1 MPSAHLKPAG
11 HLKPTGHLKEVF
23 GTLRFRLTVWNTAVV
38 LVFVLMTLWGIREGL
53 RLVLWQEADEQLL
66 EDAGEIKKTIEQ
78 LYPDLEKINAELDR
92 KATTHTHRGL
102 HIRIFNETGAED
114 AEEWH
119 STNAPT
125 VPFPVDLFQYGMTPI
140 TAGHYRLVHVIL
152 DSPNLPRYKIRVG
165 TSVEPLEADIAQVTW
180 LLVVVGS
187 VTLLVSPVG
196 GYWLAGRATRPI
208 ARIIDT
214 TARLHP
220 SSLAER
226 LPLRG
231 TRDELDRLSATINGF
246 LDRIGRYLDQ
256 NRDFTANAAHE
267 LRSPLAAIQNSLE
280 VALNNDRSIDEYKE
294 LLAEVL
300 DEFGGLRVLV
310 NQLLLLAENDAGRLQ
325 VATEKVELDG
335 VVQKAYDMFLGVAEA
350 ADVDL
355 RIAVLEAVRVAGD
368 AGRLRQVVNN
378 LVDNAIKFTRSGG
391 AVEIKLWSSGAD
403 GTVRFSVRDTGS
415 GIPPADVPHIFDRF
429 YRGDNGRHRERPSRG
444 TGLGLA
450 ICQSII
456 AAHDGRIEVA
466 SVVDQG
472 TTMTVILPAAAGA
485 GDGSTGHSEMAVSA
499 VQRA

>member
-1 MPSAHLKPAG
+1 MPSAHLKPAAN
-11 HLKPTGHLKEVF
+11 LKEVF

-38 LVFVLMTLWGIREGL
+38 LVFVLTTLWGVREGL
-53 RLVLWQEADEQLL
+53 RLVLWREADEQLL
-66 EDAGEIKKTIEQ
+66 EDAREIEETIEQ
-78 LYPDLEKINAELDR
+78 DYPNLERIYDELDR
-92 KATTHTHRGL
+92 RAITHTHRGL
-102 HIRIFNETGAED
+102 HIRIFDESGR
-114 AEEWH
+114 EEWH
-119 STNAPT
+119 STNAPA
-125 VPFPVDLFQYGMTPI
+125 VPFPTDLFKHKMTPI
-140 TAGHYRLVHVIL
+140 TAGQYRLVHLELI
-152 DSPNLPRYKIRVG
+152 SPKLPHYKIRIG
-165 TSVEPLEADIAQVTW
+165 TSFEPLEADIEQVTQ
-180 LLVVVGS
+180 LLIIVGS
-187 VTLLVSPVG
+187 VTLLISPVG

-231 TRDELDRLSATINGF
+231 TNDELDRLSATINGF

-280 VALNNDRSIDEYKE
+280 VALNTDRSVDEYKE
-294 LLAEVL
+294 LLAEIL
-300 DEFGGLRVLV
+300 DECGGLRVLV

-325 VATEKVELDG
+325 VATEKVELEG

-355 RIAVLEAVRVAGD
+355 RIVVLEPVRVAGD

-378 LVDNAIKFTRSGG
+378 LVDNAIKFTHSGG
-391 AVEIKLWSSGAD
+391 SVEIRLWSFPPD

-415 GIPPADVPHIFDRF
+415 GIPPADVPFIFDRF
-429 YRGDNGRHRERPSRG
+429 YRGDKGRHRDRQSRG

-450 ICQSII
+450 ICQSIV
-456 AAHDGRIEVA
+456 AAHDGRIEVE

-472 TTMTVILPAAAGA
+472 TTMTVILPAAANRELSPA
-485 GDGSTGHSEMAVSA
+485 LSDTVSLELP
-499 VQRA
+499 

>member
-1 MPSAHLKPAG
+1 MPSVPLKPSSN
-11 HLKPTGHLKEVF
+11 LKEVF

-38 LVFVLMTLWGIREGL
+38 LVFVLTTLWGVREGL
-53 RLVLWQEADEQLL
+53 RLVLWTEADDQLL
-66 EDAGEIKKTIEQ
+66 EDAREIQETIEQ
-78 LYPDLEKINAELDR
+78 HYPDLDKIKEELDR

-102 HIRIFNETGAED
+102 HIRIFNEAGAV
-114 AEEWH
+114 EWT
-119 STNAPT
+119 STNAPA
-125 VPFPVDLFQYGMTPI
+125 VPFPTDLFKYGMSPI
-140 TAGHYRLVHVIL
+140 TRGHYRLVHVIL
-152 DSPNLPRYKIRVG
+152 DSPKLPRYKIRIG
-165 TSVEPLEADIAQVTW
+165 TSFEPLEADIEQVTQ
-180 LLVVVGS
+180 LLIIVGS
-187 VTLLVSPVG
+187 VTLLISPVG

-220 SSLAER
+220 SSLSER

-231 TRDELDRLSATINGF
+231 TNDELDRLSATINGF

-280 VALNNDRSIDEYKE
+280 VALNADRTTDEYKE
-294 LLAEVL
+294 LLAEIL
-300 DEFGGLRVLV
+300 DECGGLRVLV

-325 VATEKVELDG
+325 VTTEKVELEG

-355 RIAVLEAVRVAGD
+355 RIAQLESVRVAGD

-378 LVDNAIKFTRSGG
+378 LIDNAIKFTRSGG
-391 AVEIKLWSSGAD
+391 IVEIKLWSSEAD

-415 GIPPADVPHIFDRF
+415 GIPADDVPHIFDRF
-429 YRGDNGRHRERPSRG
+429 YRGDKGRVRERRTRG

-466 SVVDQG
+466 SAVDQG
-472 TTMTVILPAAAGA
+472 TTMTVILPAATATEH
-485 GDGSTGHSEMAVSA
+485 STSNSEPETGELA
-499 VQRA
+499 

>member
-1 MPSAHLKPAG
+1 MPSAHLKPSS
-11 HLKPTGHLKEVF
+11 HLREVF

-38 LVFVLMTLWGIREGL
+38 FVFVLTTLWGVREGL
-53 RLVLWQEADEQLL
+53 QRFLWKEADDQLL
-66 EDAGEIKKTIEQ
+66 GDASEVKATIEQ
-78 LYPDLEKINAELDR
+78 YYPDSVRIHEALTI
-92 KATTHTHRGL
+92 KAKTHSHRGL
-102 HIRIFNETGAED
+102 HFRIFDEHD
-114 AEEWH
+114 AVLWT
-119 STNAPT
+119 SPNAPP
-125 VPFPVDLFQYGMTPI
+125 VPFPTDLFQFGMTPI
-140 TAGHYRLVHVIL
+140 TAGHYRLVHVKL
-152 DSPNLPRYKIRVG
+152 DSPSLPRYTIRIG
-165 TSVEPLEADIAQVTW
+165 TSFEPLEADILTVTE
-180 LLVVVGS
+180 LLIVVGS

-196 GYWLAGRATRPI
+196 GFWLAGRATRPI

-220 SSLAER
+220 SSLDER

-231 TRDELDRLSATINGF
+231 TNDELDRLSATINGF
-246 LDRIGRYLDQ
+246 LDRIGRYLEQ

-280 VALNNDRSIDEYKE
+280 VALNTDRSTDEYKE
-294 LLAEVL
+294 LLAEIL
-300 DEFGGLRVLV
+300 DECGGLRVLV
-310 NQLLLLAENDAGRLQ
+310 NQLLLLAENDAGRLL

-355 RIAVLEAVRVAGD
+355 RIAVLEPVRVAGD

-378 LVDNAIKFTRSGG
+378 LIDNAIKFTRAGG
-391 AVEIKLWSSGAD
+391 AVKIKLWSSASD

-415 GIPPADVPHIFDRF
+415 GIPAGDVPYIFDRF
-429 YRGDNGRHRERPSRG
+429 YRGDKGRIRDRRTRG

-456 AAHDGRIEVA
+456 TAHDGRIEVE

-472 TTMTVILPAAAGA
+472 TTMTVILPAAT
-485 GDGSTGHSEMAVSA
+485 GSELSTANAEPVTAELA
-499 VQRA
+499 

>member
-1 MPSAHLKPAG
+1 MPFAHLKS
-11 HLKPTGHLKEVF
+11 TSYLKEVF
-23 GTLRFRLTVWNTAVV
+23 GTLRFRLTLWNTAVV
-38 LVFVLMTLWGIREGL
+38 FVFVLTTLWGVREGL
-53 RLVLWQEADEQLL
+53 RLVLWQEADEQLQ
-66 EDAGEIKKTIEQ
+66 EDAREIKKTIEQ
-78 LYPDLEKINAELDR
+78 RYPDLATIKAELDR

-102 HIRIFNETGAED
+102 HIRIFDEKGAV
-114 AEEWH
+114 EWT
-119 STNAPT
+119 STNAPS
-125 VPFPVDLFQYGMTPI
+125 VPFPTDLFQYGMTPI
-140 TAGHYRLVHVIL
+140 TAGHYRLVHVKL
-152 DSPNLPRYKIRVG
+152 DSPDLPHYMIRVG
-165 TSVEPLEADIAQVTW
+165 TSFEPLEADIEQVTQ
-180 LLVVVGS
+180 LLIIVGS

-280 VALNNDRSIDEYKE
+280 VALNADRSIDEYKE
-294 LLAEVL
+294 LLAEIL
-300 DEFGGLRVLV
+300 DECGGLRMLV
-310 NQLLLLAENDAGRLQ
+310 NQLLLLAENDAGRMQ
-325 VATEKVELDG
+325 VASEKVELDG

-355 RIAVLEAVRVAGD
+355 RIAVLEPVRVAGD

-391 AVEIKLWSSGAD
+391 AVEIKLWHSRAD
-403 GTVRFSVRDTGS
+403 GTVRFSVRDTGL
-415 GIPPADVPHIFDRF
+415 GIPPADVPYIFDRF
-429 YRGDNGRHRERPSRG
+429 YRGDKGRHRGRRTRG

-472 TTMTVILPAAAGA
+472 TTMTVILPAPTDNADNSAGSSEAALLVA
-485 GDGSTGHSEMAVSA
+485 RST
-499 VQRA
+499 

>member
-1 MPSAHLKPAG
+1 MPSAHPKPASN
-11 HLKPTGHLKEVF
+11 LKLGANLKEVF

-38 LVFVLMTLWGIREGL
+38 LVFVLTTLWGVREGL
-53 RLVLWQEADEQLL
+53 RLVLWKEADDQLQ
-66 EDAGEIKKTIEQ
+66 EDAREIVETIEKE
-78 LYPDLEKINAELDR
+78 YPFWDKIEKELDR

-102 HIRIFNETGAED
+102 HIRIFDEEGAVK
-114 AEEWH
+114 WT
-119 STNAPT
+119 STNAPV
-125 VPFPVDLFQYGMTPI
+125 VPFPIDLFQYGMTPI
-140 TAGHYRLVHVIL
+140 TRGHYRLVHVIL
-152 DSPNLPRYKIRVG
+152 DSPKLPSYRLRVG
-165 TSVEPLEADIAQVTW
+165 TSFLPLEEDIEQVTR
-180 LLVVVGS
+180 LLIVVGS
-187 VTLLVSPVG
+187 VTLLISPVG

-208 ARIIDT
+208 ARIINT

-231 TRDELDRLSATINGF
+231 TNDELDRLSATINGF

-280 VALNNDRSIDEYKE
+280 VALNTDRSVDEYKD
-294 LLAEVL
+294 LLAEIL
-300 DEFGGLRVLV
+300 DECGGLRVLV

-325 VATEKVELDG
+325 VSTEKVEFDG

-350 ADVDL
+350 ADIDL
-355 RIAVLEAVRVAGD
+355 SIAVLEPVRVAGD

-378 LVDNAIKFTRSGG
+378 LIDNAIKFTRAGG
-391 AVEIKLWSSGAD
+391 VVEIKLWSSDAD
-403 GTVRFSVRDTGS
+403 GAVRFSVRDTGS
-415 GIPPADVPHIFDRF
+415 GIPPDDLPHIFDRF
-429 YRGDNGRHRERPSRG
+429 YRGDKVRVRERRTRG

-472 TTMTVILPAAAGA
+472 TTMTVILPDAAVAA
-485 GDGSTGHSEMAVSA
+485 PAPASTEPIALELP
-499 VQRA
+499 